1 MALAGIAT
9 VAAWLTGGVAVLVS
23 AHQESER
30 LYDERLRDLANVILS
45 FANHEIE
52 EIRADGTG
60 DVVHQETAAT
70 LDARYRYQV
79 WSKTGELLLLSH
91 DAPRAPFAPLD
102 ARGFVDRRIDGRP
115 YCIYARWSAD
125 GEMQIQVAEDESL
138 RDSIFVSASSWL
150 LVFFVVSTVV
160 LVLVNRWM
168 FGRATRALDQSAQQ
182 LLERSAD
189 DLRPIA
195 ADDPPRELAPL
206 LDSINKLFGRFERA
220 LDNER
225 HFTAAAAHELRTPLA
240 AVRVQAQ
247 VAERARSPDERRRA
261 LADLGVCVDRAARLI
276 DQLLT
281 LARIES
287 PAASVARRRLRV
299 DEVAAHVVEDLAPL
313 LQARALNVELDLQPC
328 EATCFEFGLASMLR
342 NLVDNAA
349 RYTPPGGRLR
359 VACGRG
365 AESTFL
371 TVEDSGP
378 GIPVTER
385 DRVFERFYRSPDTTV
400 DGCGI
405 GLSIVRGVVQAHAA
419 RIELSESGL
428 GGLRACVHFPDTRAA
443 AAPGGQAQTPERD
456 RGAVARIID
465 GARASMLPGGG
476 MPRARDRTWATT
488 DPSSDLSNAHQKS
501 NR

>member
-1 MALAGIAT
+1 MAGSRTWSLRSRLMALAAIGT
-9 VAAWLTGGVAVLVS
+9 VAAWLTGGIAVLVA
-23 AHQESER
+23 AHEESER
-30 LYDERLRDLANVILS
+30 LYDERLRDLAQVILS
-45 FANHEIE
+45 FANHEIA
-52 EIRADGTG
+52 EILADRPG
-60 DVVHQETAAT
+60 DVVHQETVAT
-70 LDARYRYQV
+70 LDPRYRYQV
-79 WSKTGELLLLSH
+79 WSKTGELLLVSH
-91 DAPRAPFAPLD
+91 DAPRTPFAPLD
-102 ARGFVDRRIDGRP
+102 VHGYVDRTIDGRP
-115 YCIYARWSAD
+115 FCIYTQWSTD
-125 GEMQIQVAEDESL
+125 GDMLIQVAEDESL
-138 RDSIFVSASSWL
+138 RDSIFVSVRSWL
-150 LVFFVVSTVV
+150 LVFFVVSTLL

-206 LDSINKLFGRFERA
+206 LDSINELFGRFERA

-287 PAASVARRRLRV
+287 PAASLARRRLRV
-299 DEVAAHVVEDLAPL
+299 DQVAGHVVEDLAPL
-313 LQARALNVELDLQPC
+313 LHARALDVELDLQPC

-349 RYTPPGGRLR
+349 RYTPPRGRLR

-385 DRVFERFYRSPDTTV
+385 DRVFERFYRSPGTTV

-405 GLSIVRGVVQAHAA
+405 GLSIVRSVVQAHAA

-428 GGLRACVHFPDTRAA
+428 GGLRACVYFPDTRAA
-443 AAPGGQAQTPERD
+443 AAPGAETEAPDHD
-456 RGAVARIID
+456 REATARIID
-465 GARASMLPGGG
+465 GVRASLLPGGR
-476 MPRARDRTWATT
+476 MQRARDRT
-488 DPSSDLSNAHQKS
+488 
-501 NR
+501 